1 MDIPEDVVADVR
13 TRLRRVAGQVQ
24 GVERMLEEGRECRDV
39 VTQLS
44 AATRALEQ
52 AGFRLVAAGLTFCV
66 TEPEKAEADG
76 YPLAEVE
83 KMFMKL
89 A

>member
-52 AGFRLVAAGLTFCV
+52 AGFRLVAAGLTYCV

>member
-1 MDIPEDVVADVR
+1 MELPDEVVDDVR

-24 GVERMLEEGRECRDV
+24 GIERMLDEGRDCRDV
-39 VTQLS
+39 VTQVT

-52 AGFRLVAAGLTFCV
+52 AGFRLVAAGLAYCV
-66 TEPEKAEADG
+66 ADPARAEEEG
-76 YPLAEVE
+76 FPLAEVE
-83 KMFMKL
+83 RMFLKL